1 MLSALGGQV
10 QRASG
15 IAPVMEPSGT
25 YETTAYPTLI

>member
-15 IAPVMEPSGT
+15 IAPLLEPLGT
-25 YETTAYPTLI
+25 FETAANPAV